1 MDDPKRMWVGHGH
14 SPPLTKPLFS
24 LQPQECPPKNLC
36 WLSISHDFPIVTIG
50 VLLFGWWFQ
59 TVFIVHFIFF
69 SSWLKPPTS
78 FGFCYSRKP
87 WLFTMKYWGFPV
99 KVPNKTNPLRFWLT
113 GPTASR
119 ILADL
124 ASEDSSRL
132 LSSFRCVLKGDRSG
146 NPSGGTED
154 QKTPPKSKVA
164 RKSPN

>member
-1 MDDPKRMWVGHGH
+1 MSGSR
-14 SPPLTKPLFS
+14 PLTTVDQTSFFTSATGMSTERTCADCQFP
-24 LQPQECPPKNLC
+24 
-36 WLSISHDFPIVTIG
+36 HDFPIVTIG